1 MILSPASLV
10 GLQRAQTETDQC
22 SRRYGG
28 TVDSGGEVCTAAAA
42 VAPEGSAS
50 SATPAQL
57 LDVVESP
64 QKATQAPPRSRAA
77 APAGAAATEVIAP
90 AAARTSGGATI
101 IKDAPDS
108 PAPTSEEQLVKHL
121 QSAFQRLDKKGSG
134 TAPTDALLRS
144 LRTMLASQ
152 TASLRASRGW
162 ASGIRQICS
171 NLEANIEE
179 ARDGGVLEGLS
190 SNWED
195 LLELAERVQAQALSD
210 HPLGLGVSPSRYP
223 AAGA

>member
-1 MILSPASLV
+1 M
-10 GLQRAQTETDQC
+10 
-22 SRRYGG
+22 
-28 TVDSGGEVCTAAAA
+28 
-42 VAPEGSAS
+42 
-50 SATPAQL
+50 

-64 QKATQAPPRSRAA
+64 RKATQAPPRSRAA
-77 APAGAAATEVIAP
+77 ALRARRRPGDPP
-90 AAARTSGGATI
+90 AAARPSGGATI